1 MKNLGLLQVKEFV
14 HLKFFQKMAY
24 VSSEEEYQ
32 SLCKELQENSPK
44 QVKDYFQD
52 NWANIKDEWVLHY
65 KAMCGSFLNSTNNR
79 LDSLNGKLRQ
89 VINRHSSLEEFID
102 RFFIILSTL
111 RYEREHK
118 AAVMFQKVK
127 VQNYGVGS
135 PEYQYFQLLTAFAS
149 AYVIKQLRLHHKPNH
164 PKRRFLYI

>member
-65 KAMCGSFLNSTNNR
+65 KAMCGSFLNSTNN
-79 LDSLNGKLRQ
+79 
-89 VINRHSSLEEFID
+89 
-102 RFFIILSTL
+102 
-111 RYEREHK
+111 
-118 AAVMFQKVK
+118 
-127 VQNYGVGS
+127 
-135 PEYQYFQLLTAFAS
+135 
-149 AYVIKQLRLHHKPNH
+149 
-164 PKRRFLYI
+164 

>member
-1 MKNLGLLQVKEFV
+1 M
-14 HLKFFQKMAY
+14 
-24 VSSEEEYQ
+24 
-32 SLCKELQENSPK
+32 
-44 QVKDYFQD
+44 
-52 NWANIKDEWVLHY
+52 
-65 KAMCGSFLNSTNNR
+65 
-79 LDSLNGKLRQ
+79 
-89 VINRHSSLEEFID
+89 INRHSSLEEFID
-102 RFFIILSTL
+102 RFFIILSAL

-164 PKRRFLYI
+164 PKRRF